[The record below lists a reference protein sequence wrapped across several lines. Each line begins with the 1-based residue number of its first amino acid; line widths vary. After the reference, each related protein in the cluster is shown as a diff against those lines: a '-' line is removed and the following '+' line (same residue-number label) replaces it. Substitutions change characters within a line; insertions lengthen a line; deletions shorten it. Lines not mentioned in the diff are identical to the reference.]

1 MHNISAYENE
11 QSNAVTIVKL
21 RDLEILAKAIIDCS
35 ICVKDFI
42 NLGQNTLNRMS

>member
-21 RDLEILAKAIIDCS
+21 RDWEILAKAIIDS
-35 ICVKDFI
+35 SLFVEK
-42 NLGQNTLNRMS
+42 